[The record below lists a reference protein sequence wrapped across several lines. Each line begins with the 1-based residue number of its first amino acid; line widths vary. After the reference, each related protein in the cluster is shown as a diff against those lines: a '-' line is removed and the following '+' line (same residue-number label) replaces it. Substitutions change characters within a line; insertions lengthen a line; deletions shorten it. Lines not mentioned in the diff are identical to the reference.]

1 MGFKKILCPVDF
13 SPCSRDALRTAAQLA
28 REWSASLVVAHVWQP
43 SQWSFGELAP
53 DVIQAAVD
61 AEQAELRNAE
71 MLAKELGVRVVEP
84 RFLTGSPW
92 DQLVTAVRNDPE
104 IDLIVMGTHGRTG
117 LKHVVMGSVAEKVVR
132 HAPCAVLVIRS
143 REGK

>member
-13 SPCSRDALRTAAQLA
+13 SACSSEALKVAAELA
-28 REWSASLVVAHVWQP
+28 REWGASLVLAHVWQP

-61 AEQAELRNAE
+61 AEQAELQKTQV
-71 MLAKELGVRVVEP
+71 LAKELGVREVEA
-84 RFLTGSPW
+84 RFLTGAPW
-92 DQLVTAVRNDPE
+92 DQLVSAARNDPA

-117 LKHVVMGSVAEKVVR
+117 LRHVVMGSVAEKVVR
-132 HAPCAVLVIRS
+132 SAPCAVLVVRS